1 MRYESRWRE
10 EPLADEPTID
20 VDKCR
25 PALGQ
30 VSVAAR
36 AGRVNGTDQRDR
48 HQKNEGG
55 DEGENNHNS
64 LLKIVKG
71 KCKRSAKP
79 HVLCFQLI
87 AIEDV

>member
-1 MRYESRWRE
+1 MELINVTATRRMR
-10 EPLADEPTID
+10 
-20 VDKCR
+20 
-25 PALGQ
+25 
-30 VSVAAR
+30 AATR
-36 AGRVNGTDQRDR
+36 AKIITT
-48 HQKNEGG
+48 
-55 DEGENNHNS
+55 S